1 MFPDLVHTTLDLL
14 LDGRR
19 GIWHLT
25 NEGEIAWADFAL
37 AAFTR
42 LGYDKNYLQ
51 AKLLKEMSF
60 AAPRPYYSALK
71 TIKGVKLPSL
81 EDALE
86 RYFAE
91 RSDQSSEN
99 EVQLSVERSRA

>member
-1 MFPDLVHTTLDLL
+1 VHTTLDLL
-14 LDGRR
+14 LDGER

-25 NEGEIAWADFAL
+25 NEGEITWADFAL

-60 AAPRPYYSALK
+60 AAPRPYYSALN

-86 RYFAE
+86 RYFVE
-91 RSDQSSEN
+91 RSDQSSER